1 MFNIQFVPDI
11 DFVLKKAWSMRIFLI
26 LAVLSG
32 SLTVA
37 EVVFATGGDAI
48 SAILP
53 PGLYPLIV
61 GILSILGMYFRTVL
75 QKKTEEVVNGID
87 PEKEPPSTQGS
98 A

>member
-1 MFNIQFVPDI
+1 MFNVQFVPDI
-11 DFVLKKAWSMRIFLI
+11 DFVLKKAWSMRIFFI
-26 LAVLSG
+26 LAILSG

-37 EVVFATGGDAI
+37 EVVFATGGEAI
-48 SAILP
+48 SQLLP

-75 QKKTEEVVNGID
+75 QKKTEEVVNGTSD
-87 PEKEPPSTQGS
+87 NTSDTQGG